1 MKFLPA
7 LFFLILLALYCAFIA
22 PALIAKN
29 TPESFDMLISMFVI
43 LLVSTIAAILVAI
56 NKDRSQP

>member
-1 MKFLPA
+1 MKYLPFMFCA
-7 LFFLILLALYCAFIA
+7 LVLALYCAFIA

-43 LLVSTIAAILVAI
+43 LLVATIAAILVAI
-56 NKDRSQP
+56 NKDRSQL